1 MKYYLVALFDDVS
14 YKNLSPIQRSLS
26 KKYRANRNS
35 PIPYIPLE
43 VIENPNIDKLNTV
56 IDKILKPYKNFKVEL
71 SSTVT
76 LCESNKTLNLKIEKI
91 GYIKKLDRLIS
102 DNLKLYGFNIKNDN
116 TDLHLALAN
125 INYIN
130 RDNKKLDTEIEYKP
144 SISTL
149 KVNRLELW
157 KISNNR
163 RETLIQTYPL
173 KTI

>member
-14 YKNLSPIQRSLS
+14 YKNLSPIQKSLS
-26 KKYRANRNS
+26 KKYKGNRNS

-43 VIENPNIDKLNTV
+43 VIENPNLDKLNIV
-56 IDKILKPYKNFKVEL
+56 IDKILKPYKNFKIEL
-71 SSTVT
+71 SSTVIV
-76 LCESNKTLNLKIEKI
+76 CNSNKTLNLKIENI
-91 GYIKKLDRLIS
+91 GYIKKLDRLIG
-102 DNLKLYGFNIKNDN
+102 DNLKMYGFNLKDN
-116 TDLHLALAN
+116 NNDLHLSLAN

-130 RDNKKLDTEIEYKP
+130 KDNKKVDMEIEYKP
-144 SISTL
+144 NISTL

-157 KISNNR
+157 KISNNI

>member
-14 YKNLSPIQRSLS
+14 YKNLSPIQKSLS
-26 KKYRANRNS
+26 KKYKGNRNS

-43 VIENPNIDKLNTV
+43 VIENPNLDKLNIV
-56 IDKILKPYKNFKVEL
+56 IDKILKPYKNFKIEL
-71 SSTVT
+71 SSTVSV
-76 LCESNKTLNLKIEKI
+76 CNSNKTLNLKIENI
-91 GYIKKLDRLIS
+91 GYIKKLDRLIG
-102 DNLKLYGFNIKNDN
+102 DNLKMYGFNLKDN
-116 TDLHLALAN
+116 NNDLHLSLAN

-130 RDNKKLDTEIEYKP
+130 KDNKKVDMEIEYKP
-144 SISTL
+144 NISTL

>member
-56 IDKILKPYKNFKVEL
+56 MDKILKPYKNFKVEL

-76 LCESNKTLNLKIEKI
+76 LCDSNKTLNLKIEKI
-91 GYIKKLDRLIS
+91 GYIRKLDRLIG
-102 DNLKLYGFNIKNDN
+102 DNLKMYGFNVKNDN
-116 TDLHLALAN
+116 NDLHLSLAN
-125 INYIN
+125 INYTN
-130 RDNKKLDTEIEYKP
+130 RDNKKFDTEIEYKP

>member
-71 SSTVT
+71 SSTIT
-76 LCESNKTLNLKIEKI
+76 LCDSNKTLNLKIEKI
-91 GYIKKLDRLIS
+91 GYIKKLDRLIG
-102 DNLKLYGFNIKNDN
+102 DNLKLHGFNVKNDN
-116 TDLHLALAN
+116 TVLHLSLAN

-130 RDNKKLDTEIEYKP
+130 RDNKKFDTEIEYKP

>member
-26 KKYRANRNS
+26 KKYRSNRNS

-56 IDKILKPYKNFKVEL
+56 MDKILKPYKNFKVEL

-76 LCESNKTLNLKIEKI
+76 LCDSNKTLNLKIEKI
-91 GYIKKLDRLIS
+91 GYIKKLDRLIA
-102 DNLKLYGFNIKNDN
+102 DNLKMHGFNVKNDTN
-116 TDLHLALAN
+116 DLHLSLAN

-130 RDNKKLDTEIEYKP
+130 KDNKKFDTEIEYKP

-149 KVNRLELW
+149 KVNRIELW

-163 RETLIQTYPL
+163 SETLIQTYPL

>member
-14 YKNLSPIQRSLS
+14 YKNLSPVQRTLS

-43 VIENPNIDKLNTV
+43 VVENPNIDKLNSV
-56 IDKILKPYKNFKVEL
+56 MDKILKPYKHFKVEL

-76 LCESNKTLNLKIEKI
+76 LCETNKTLNLKVEEI
-91 GYIKKLDRLIS
+91 GYIKRLNRLINE
-102 DNLKLYGFNIKNDN
+102 NLKLYGFNVKNIND
-116 TDLHLALAN
+116 DIHLALAN

-130 RDNKKLDTEIEYKP
+130 KDNKKTDSEFNTNL
-144 SISTL
+144 STL

>member
-14 YKNLSPIQRSLS
+14 YKNLSPIQKSLS
-26 KKYRANRNS
+26 KKYKGNRNS

-43 VIENPNIDKLNTV
+43 LIENPNLDKLNIV
-56 IDKILKPYKNFKVEL
+56 IDKILKPYKNFKIEL
-71 SSTVT
+71 SSTVIV
-76 LCESNKTLNLKIEKI
+76 CNSNKTLNLKIENI
-91 GYIKKLDRLIS
+91 GYIKKLDRLIG
-102 DNLKLYGFNIKNDN
+102 DNLKMYGFNLKDN
-116 TDLHLALAN
+116 NNDLHLSLAN

-130 RDNKKLDTEIEYKP
+130 KDNKKVDMEIEYKP
-144 SISTL
+144 NISTL

>member
-14 YKNLSPIQRSLS
+14 YKNLSPIQKSLS
-26 KKYRANRNS
+26 KKYKGNRNS

-43 VIENPNIDKLNTV
+43 VIENPNLDKLNIV
-56 IDKILKPYKNFKVEL
+56 IDKILKPYKNFKIEL
-71 SSTVT
+71 SSTVIV
-76 LCESNKTLNLKIEKI
+76 CNSNKTLNLKIENI
-91 GYIKKLDRLIS
+91 GYIKKLDRLIG
-102 DNLKLYGFNIKNDN
+102 DNLKMYGFNLKDN
-116 TDLHLALAN
+116 NNDLHLSLAN

-130 RDNKKLDTEIEYKP
+130 KDNKKVDMEIEYNP
-144 SISTL
+144 NISTL